1 MTMLRTLGI
10 ALAPRTAT
18 CTRPRRLLAPP
29 AGPRQI
35 AWAMSPIAAS
45 KVG

>member
-1 MTMLRTLGI
+1 MLRTLGI

-18 CTRPRRLLAPP
+18 WTRPRRLLVPP
-29 AGPRQI
+29 ARPRQI
-35 AWAMSPIAAS
+35 ACATSPIAAS